1 MSYPA
6 EGQAVL
12 EGASS
17 SSAEII
23 KKWYGQSVAG
33 AFEWSDHVVPAH
45 GPGNDPV
52 QPRQLQSHQDQMEQ
66 WGCGP
71 GGPELWG
78 GSWRRKAGRAAA
90 AQVQVPASRA
100 FGVPAATATGAGDC
114 ELSRT

>member
-17 SSAEII
+17 LSAEII

-33 AFEWSDHVVPAH
+33 AFEWSDHVVPVH

-78 GSWRRKAGRAAA
+78 APGGGR
-90 AQVQVPASRA
+90 QGERQQPKSRSQPH
-100 FGVPAATATGAGDC
+100 GPLGCLRPRPQGRGTVN
-114 ELSRT
+114 